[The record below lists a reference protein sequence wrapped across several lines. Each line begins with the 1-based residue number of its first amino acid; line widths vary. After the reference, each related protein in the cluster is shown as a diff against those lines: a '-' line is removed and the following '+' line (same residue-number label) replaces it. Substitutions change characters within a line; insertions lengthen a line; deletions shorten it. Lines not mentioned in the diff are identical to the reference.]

1 MGMLNDLYLTQYHP
15 LGMSGMI
22 LILMVEEICDVK
34 TFYGQVREEEE
45 STKMME
51 VEEVVVDEYVFPFGA
66 PTNHKR

>member
-34 TFYGQVREEEE
+34 TFYGQVLVEEGN
-45 STKMME
+45 TKMME
-51 VEEVVVDEYVFPFGA
+51 VEEAVVDEYVFLFGA
-66 PTNHKR
+66 PESY

>member
-34 TFYGQVREEEE
+34 TFYGQVREEEGN
-45 STKMME
+45 TKMME

-66 PTNHKR
+66 PESH